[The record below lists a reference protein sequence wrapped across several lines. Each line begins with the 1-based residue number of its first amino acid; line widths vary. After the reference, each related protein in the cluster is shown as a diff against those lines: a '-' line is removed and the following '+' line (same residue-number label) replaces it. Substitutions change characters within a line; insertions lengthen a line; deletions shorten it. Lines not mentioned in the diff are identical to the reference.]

1 MHLVKSWLSNACSF
15 LLFPSV
21 SFCFLLFPSVSFLIS
36 STNRKEICRRR
47 EIKRPLQRARERE
60 KRGGTRRNLT
70 FSNWNTSFFSFYFFS
85 IKERFLCDSEKRR
98 EEYQLMNQFDTDFLS
113 SSFNFFPVNAWATDG
128 KGKWNRK
135 KPVRANGNERKNTE
149 TPIINRFSILFL

>member
-1 MHLVKSWLSNACSF
+1 MRSEKQLSILNPRRGSLISVLFPIIPEGRRGDALGQELIIKCLF
-15 LLFPSV
+15 FPSV

-98 EEYQLMNQFDTDFLS
+98 EEYQLSIPFPSITFLYS
-113 SSFNFFPVNAWATDG
+113 KEQKMETDG
-128 KGKWNRK
+128 NYK
-135 KPVRANGNERKNTE
+135 KCLP
-149 TPIINRFSILFL
+149 SC